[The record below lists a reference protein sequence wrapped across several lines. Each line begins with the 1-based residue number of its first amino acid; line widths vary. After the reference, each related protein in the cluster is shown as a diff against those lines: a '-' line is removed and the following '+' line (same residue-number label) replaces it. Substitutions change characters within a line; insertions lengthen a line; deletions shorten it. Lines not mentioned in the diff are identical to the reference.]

1 LEKLLRWYNFLQSND
16 ERGCGEFFQ
25 QLRTALAELELIPLG
40 DFILRTTAA
49 AMHIKSGATTSTVES
64 VLGMETDAEIPLN
77 ADALFHATA
86 QLVVSAL
93 FQPPASHLH
102 SKNTNKPYLITL
114 TPLVSSYGQH
124 ADWIQFGD
132 NYFKDAMFI
141 LQITKDHQLEQS
153 QMNSALLFSLYF

>member
-1 LEKLLRWYNFLQSND
+1 
-16 ERGCGEFFQ
+16 
-25 QLRTALAELELIPLG
+25 LIPLG
-40 DFILRTTAA
+40 EFILRTTAA
-49 AMHIKSGATTSTVES
+49 ALHIKSGATTLTVES

-93 FQPPASHLH
+93 FQPPASH
-102 SKNTNKPYLITL
+102 SKNTNKPFLKL

-124 ADWIQFGD
+124 ADWIDFGD

-141 LQITKDHQLEQS
+141 LQINKDQQSEQS
-153 QMNSALLFSLYF
+153 HMNSALQFRLLPAP